1 MRFTRIYKSLKNDF
15 KKLPRRTAELADA
28 SLNVVLQKL
37 IDIMP
42 IFLKY
47 GIVEPS
53 EAKITVK
60 PRLSP
65 RFIAKSHGNRYLC
78 GSKQVSRST
87 TGILFQFKV
96 WTLLACGVKI
106 GRSMP
111 YDRIHIS
118 KSRRLAY

>member
-1 MRFTRIYKSLKNDF
+1 MTKENAVFLFISECSL
-15 KKLPRRTAELADA
+15 
-28 SLNVVLQKL
+28 SYV
-37 IDIMP
+37 
-42 IFLKY
+42 KY

-78 GSKQVSRST
+78 GCKQVSRST

-111 YDRIHIS
+111 YDRIHIP